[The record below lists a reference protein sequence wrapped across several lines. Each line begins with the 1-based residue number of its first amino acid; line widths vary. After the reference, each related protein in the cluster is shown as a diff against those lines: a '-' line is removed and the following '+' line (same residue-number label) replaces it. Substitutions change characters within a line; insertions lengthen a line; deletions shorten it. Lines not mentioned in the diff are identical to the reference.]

1 MKNIMILSGA
11 GLSAPSGLKI
21 LEIMTGFGKNTM

>member
-11 GLSAPSGLKI
+11 GLSAPSGLK
-21 LEIMTGFGKNTM
+21 TFRDND